1 MLTNLL
7 RVGVY
12 RMGPEYFQWCPVTE
26 ERAMSTNWSTESSI
40 WLWGKNVFTLRV
52 AEHWNKLPI
61 EVVKFSSSQIS
72 QTWLGVI
79 PAHCCR
85 IPSQAAVG
93 EPALPGEVG
102 LDLHRSLR
110 APPVLWFCEFGF
122 EKGFITFSFPW
133 NYFIFVGSRCSALL
147 IYGWN
152 IWLWLFKL
160 GKI

>member
-1 MLTNLL
+1 MVPSDRREGKEHKLKHRKFHLTM
-7 RVGVY
+7 R
-12 RMGPEYFQWCPVTE
+12 
-26 ERAMSTNWSTESSI
+26 
-40 WLWGKNVFTLRV
+40 KNVFTLRV

-79 PAHCCR
+79 PARCCR

-110 APPVLWFCEFGF
+110 APPVL
-122 EKGFITFSFPW
+122 
-133 NYFIFVGSRCSALL
+133 
-147 IYGWN
+147 
-152 IWLWLFKL
+152 
-160 GKI
+160 